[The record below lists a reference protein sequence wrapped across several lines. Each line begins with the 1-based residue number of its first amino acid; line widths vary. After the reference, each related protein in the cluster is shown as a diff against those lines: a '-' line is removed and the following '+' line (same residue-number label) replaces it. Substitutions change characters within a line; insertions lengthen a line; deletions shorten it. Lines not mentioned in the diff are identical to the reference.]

1 MHLNITGQRQD
12 RSAWLGEAVEANWG
26 VRVSKKI
33 QCLAVSHIKFFAGS
47 NKLKIPI
54 TRPSVVVQV
63 FNPSTRE
70 VEAVRDL

>member
-1 MHLNITGQRQD
+1 MHLSITGQRQD
-12 RSAWLGEAVEANWG
+12 RSAWLGEAVEANLG
-26 VRVSKKI
+26 GGKKI

-47 NKLKIPI
+47 NKLKIHI
-54 TRPSVVVQV
+54 TRPSMVVQA